1 MTRDAQLAA
10 LERLMDDPSPVV
22 RKAVLKGVQ
31 AAGTEGLLWL
41 QQLSKDQ
48 TLGPY
53 ALALLAEVRTP
64 ESTAQALIR

>member
-48 TLGPY
+48 NLGPH
-53 ALALLAEVRTP
+53 ALA
-64 ESTAQALIR
+64 TARGAADARDLGPSP